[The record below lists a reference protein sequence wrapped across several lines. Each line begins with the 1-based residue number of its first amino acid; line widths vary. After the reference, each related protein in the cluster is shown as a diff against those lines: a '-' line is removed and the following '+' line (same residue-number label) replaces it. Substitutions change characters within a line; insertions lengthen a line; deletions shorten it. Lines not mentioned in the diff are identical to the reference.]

1 MVQRTDG
8 RPLRDFDDSAEG
20 RKRHSPWL
28 WLLLI
33 PYPAL
38 LWVPF
43 YNAVEPRFFGFPF
56 FYTYQMAFVVFT
68 AILTGFVFLVTD

>member
-8 RPLRDFDDSAEG
+8 PAYRGVDDGTEA

-38 LWVPF
+38 LWPPL
-43 YNAVEPRFFGFPF
+43 YNAAEPRFLGFPF
-56 FYTYQMAFVVFT
+56 FYTYQMAAVVLT
-68 AILTGFVFLVTD
+68 AILTGVVFLVTD

>member
-1 MVQRTDG
+1 M
-8 RPLRDFDDSAEG
+8 
-20 RKRHSPWL
+20 

>member
-1 MVQRTDG
+1 MVHRIDDG
-8 RPLRDFDDSAEG
+8 SES

-43 YNAVEPRFFGFPF
+43 YNAVEPRFLGFPF
-56 FYTYQMAFVVFT
+56 FYTYQMAFVVLT
-68 AILTGFVFLVTD
+68 AIITGFVFLVTD

>member
-1 MVQRTDG
+1 MVHRIDDG
-8 RPLRDFDDSAEG
+8 PAR
-20 RKRHSPWL
+20 RKRLSPWT

-43 YNAVEPRFFGFPF
+43 YNKVEPTVLGFPF
-56 FYTYQMAFVVFT
+56 FYAYQMAFVVLT
-68 AILTGFVFLVTD
+68 AIVTAFVYFVAD